1 MVIVLNKILLFIF
14 TFLIIGDSF
23 KKNTI
28 LKNNNSFKSYEKY
41 NVIIYRDTWGV
52 PHIFGDKD
60 EDTAYGL
67 GYAHAEDD
75 FATIQ
80 DILIAA
86 RGNLAKYYGRSVAA
100 NDYMVKL
107 LKIWDTVEKNY
118 ENGLSDDVIKI
129 SEAYADGI
137 NHYASLYPDKAFK
150 GVFPVKGKDIVA
162 GFIHRMPLMF
172 GLDGTLAKLATNKYP
187 IKNED
192 PSTSESD
199 ILNQRMLG
207 SNVIA
212 VSPSRSDDKFTRI
225 LINSHQPWSGPVAWY
240 EAHLNSNEGWNMV
253 GGLFPGSPVVLVG
266 HNENIGW
273 SHTVNKPDLIDV
285 YELTLNPKNS
295 NQYYFDGRYEN
306 FEISESSI
314 KVKIWGPIKWTFK
327 RKVFRS
333 KHGPVIKNEHG
344 SFAIRY
350 SGHDEFRYLEQW
362 FRMNK
367 SQNFDDFEN
376 ALKLMAIPMFNTIY
390 ADKEG
395 NIFYIYNALFPKR
408 SDGYIWEGDPLKG
421 DTSENLWK
429 DYLPY
434 KDLPKILNPKS
445 GFLQNCN
452 SSPFLATTGNDNPDQ
467 SLYNENLGIE
477 RFQTNRALRA
487 HEVYGEDL
495 SIDRSEFYNYKYD
508 TKYSEKSV
516 LVTNLK
522 RFLAEAKTKDK
533 NANQAINI
541 LSKWNFETDSLA
553 VGVHYALDAIKPVYN
568 PDDYYYDYELI
579 MQRLKTSVNKTKD
592 HFGKLDIKWG
602 DIQRL
607 KRGNKNLAL
616 SGGPDILRAIYTK
629 GDKGQRKA
637 VAGDCY
643 FQIVEW
649 SPKGEVSSQSIH
661 QYGSATLDS
670 NSPYYNDQSQL
681 FSTNKMKPVWMSL
694 KDIKLNLLKSY
705 SPGGEKG
712 IKEKL

>member
-137 NHYASLYPDKAFK
+137 NHYAYLYPDKAFK

-285 YELTLNPKNS
+285 YELTLNPENS

-467 SLYNENLGIE
+467 SLYNNNLGIE

-541 LSKWNFETDSLA
+541 LSKWNYETDSLA

-661 QYGSATLDS
+661 QYGSATLDP

>member
-28 LKNNNSFKSYEKY
+28 PKNNNSFKSYEKY

-137 NHYASLYPDKAFK
+137 NHYVSLYPDKAFK

-285 YELTLNPKNS
+285 YELTLNPENS

-327 RKVFRS
+327 RKVLRS

-467 SLYNENLGIE
+467 SLYNNNLGIE

-541 LSKWNFETDSLA
+541 LSKWNYETDSLA

>member
-285 YELTLNPKNS
+285 YELTLNPENS

-408 SDGYIWEGDPLKG
+408 SDGYTWEGDPLKG

-467 SLYNENLGIE
+467 SLYNNNLGIE

-541 LSKWNFETDSLA
+541 LSKWNYETDSLA

>member
-14 TFLIIGDSF
+14 TFLIIENSF
-23 KKNTI
+23 ESNTSYEY
-28 LKNNNSFKSYEKY
+28 NNSSKSYDKY
-41 NVIIYRDTWGV
+41 NVTIYRDIWGV

-75 FATIQ
+75 FKTIQ
-80 DILIAA
+80 DVLIAA
-86 RGNLAKYYGRSVAA
+86 RGNLAEYHGRSVAA

-107 LKIWDTVEKNY
+107 LKIWDLVEKNY
-118 ENGLSDDVIKI
+118 DNGLSEDVTRI

-137 NHYASLYPDKAFK
+137 NHYVSLYPDKAFK
-150 GVFPVKGKDIVA
+150 GVFPVEGKDIVA

-172 GLDGTLAKLATNKYP
+172 GLDGALAGLASGKYP
-187 IKNED
+187 KKNKD
-192 PSTSESD
+192 STSAQSN

-212 VSPSRSDDKFTRI
+212 VSPARSDDKYTRL

-240 EAHLNSNEGWNMV
+240 EAHLHSNEGWNMV
-253 GGLFPGSPVVLVG
+253 GGLFPGSPVILVG
-266 HNENIGW
+266 HNENLGW
-273 SHTVNKPDLIDV
+273 SHTVNSPDLIDI
-285 YELTLNPKNS
+285 YELTINPKNP
-295 NQYYFDGRYEN
+295 NQYYFDGKYEN
-306 FEISESSI
+306 FELSEAKI

-327 RKVFRS
+327 RKVYRS
-333 KHGPVIKNEHG
+333 KHGPVIKNDHG

-367 SQNFDDFEN
+367 SKNFNDFEN
-376 ALKLMAIPMFNTIY
+376 ALKLMSIPMFNTIY
-390 ADKEG
+390 ADKKG
-395 NIFYIYNALFPKR
+395 NIFYVYNALFPERK
-408 SDGYIWEGDPLKG
+408 DGYTWEGDPLSG

-434 KDLPKILNPKS
+434 SALPKILNPKS

-452 SSPFLATTGNDNPDQ
+452 SSPFLATTGNQNPAANF
-467 SLYNENLGIE
+467 YNKNLGIE

-487 HEVYGEDL
+487 IEIYGSDT
-495 SIDRSEFYNYKYD
+495 SIDRNEFYKYKYD
-508 TKYSEKSV
+508 TKYSEESV
-516 LVTNLK
+516 LVSNLK
-522 RFLAEAKTKDK
+522 RFLSEAETIDKDVNK
-533 NANQAINI
+533 VLSI
-541 LSKWNFETDSLA
+541 LKEWNYETDSLA

-568 PDDYYYDYELI
+568 PDDYIYNYELI
-579 MQRLKTSVNKTKD
+579 MKRLKESVKKTND
-592 HFGKLDIKWG
+592 HFRKIDIRWG
-602 DIQRL
+602 EIQRL
-607 KRGNKNLAL
+607 KRGNKNMPL

-637 VAGDCY
+637 IAGDCY

-649 SPKGEVSSQSIH
+649 SPSGEVSSQSIH

-670 NSPYYNDQSQL
+670 TSMHYDDQVEL
-681 FSTNKMKPVWMSL
+681 FSTNRMKPVWMNI
-694 KDIKLNLLKSY
+694 KDIKLNLLNSY

-712 IKEKL
+712 LKEKL

>member
-285 YELTLNPKNS
+285 YELTLNPENS

-306 FEISESSI
+306 FEISEASI

-467 SLYNENLGIE
+467 SLYNNNLGIE

-541 LSKWNFETDSLA
+541 LSKWNYETDSLA

>member
-285 YELTLNPKNS
+285 YELTLNPENS

-408 SDGYIWEGDPLKG
+408 SDGYTWEGDPLKG
-421 DTSENLWK
+421 DTSDNLWK

-467 SLYNENLGIE
+467 SLYNNNLGIE

-541 LSKWNFETDSLA
+541 LSKWNYETDSLA

>member
-285 YELTLNPKNS
+285 YELTLNPENS

-344 SFAIRY
+344 LFAIRY

-553 VGVHYALDAIKPVYN
+553 VGVQYALDAIKPVYN

>member
-86 RGNLAKYYGRSVAA
+86 RGNLSEYYGRSVAA

-285 YELTLNPKNS
+285 YELTLNPENS

-467 SLYNENLGIE
+467 SLYNNNLGIE

-541 LSKWNFETDSLA
+541 LSKWNYETDSLA

-681 FSTNKMKPVWMSL
+681 FSTNRMKPVWMSL